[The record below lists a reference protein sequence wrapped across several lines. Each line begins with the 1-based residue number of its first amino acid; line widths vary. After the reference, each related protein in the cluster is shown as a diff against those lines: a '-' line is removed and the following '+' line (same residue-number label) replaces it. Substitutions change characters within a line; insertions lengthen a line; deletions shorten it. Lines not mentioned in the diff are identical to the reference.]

1 MTKGDRTD
9 LVKTDSSGRIIWDLG
24 IAQSG
29 GIYIEYCFSFHVT
42 DDDGCCFVFR
52 HMGSGVTDV
61 VQKRDSNGTVEW
73 SKTYKRPTP
82 TMNVISFQPTVT
94 NTYLLQF
101 FDSLVELDING
112 NFIRNR
118 YPFTGNFTATTD
130 SAISLI

>member
-9 LVKTDSSGRIIWDLG
+9 LVKTDSSGRIIWDVG

-42 DDDGCCFVFR
+42 NDDGCCFVFR

-61 VQKRDSNGTVEW
+61 VQEKRFKWNCCVVQDLLG
-73 SKTYKRPTP
+73 PTP

-101 FDSLVELDING
+101 
-112 NFIRNR
+112 
-118 YPFTGNFTATTD
+118 
-130 SAISLI
+130 